1 MLKQKLRKVTA
12 ALLILVMVF
21 TLAACGGDDK
31 EGGGEESRPLV
42 IGTYSVG
49 ASCILDPQMT
59 SNYGDWQYVNQMY
72 DTIVTTDFD
81 GETIKDAL
89 AESWEVSDDGKTYTF
104 HLKDGVKFHSGKELT
119 SEDVKW
125 TWERWRTE
133 SGTVYSYYL
142 DFVDTIETPDE
153 KTVVVN
159 MTQPDNNF
167 LVNMTVPVASIMNK
181 EAVEEAKAEGKVYGT
196 EVVDGTGP
204 FKFKEYVANDY
215 IEMTRNDDY
224 TWGSS
229 AFENQ
234 GPAKVSGIKVRFLP
248 EPGTRQ
254 MEFEAGNVDILGNGC
269 VFANELENLLKKG
282 DYTLEEYTP
291 PYPVFLLFQ
300 TERVEKAVRIACNL
314 AIDRD
319 EIVSTVM
326 GGRADPMYSGLPENY
341 KWNWKEGKDYY
352 AHDLDEAGKVL
363 DEAGYA
369 LGDDGYRYK
378 DGKKL
383 SIEISYCSSD
393 EDAKTAEIF
402 QAQMKKIG
410 IDVVVNT
417 STADFWERVG
427 GEGGNDFDVLIMGTY
442 INSAEDMLQEYMYSK
457 NIPAPNRSRWSSP
470 EADKLLAEA
479 RSTTDEDRRM
489 ECYEQLQEIA
499 AEEALW
505 VPLYNKHGWSVLN
518 ENVKGYKAH
527 PTIMEGEPKML
538 DVSIE

>member
-319 EIVSTVM
+319 EIISTVM
-326 GGRADPMYSGLPENY
+326 GGRADPMYSGLPESY

-427 GEGGNDFDVLIMGTY
+427 AEGGNDFDVLIMGTY

-470 EADKLLAEA
+470 EADKLLTEA

>member
-42 IGTYSVG
+42 IGTYSGG

-363 DEAGYA
+363 DEAGYT

-518 ENVKGYKAH
+518 DNVKGYKAH

>member
-363 DEAGYA
+363 DEAGYT

-518 ENVKGYKAH
+518 DNVKGYKAH

>member
-89 AESWEVSDDGKTYTF
+89 AESWDVSDDGKTYTF

-363 DEAGYA
+363 DEAGYT

-518 ENVKGYKAH
+518 DNVKGYKAH

>member
-427 GEGGNDFDVLIMGTY
+427 AEGGNDFDVLIMGTY